1 MMNRIGLPG
10 FFAMLVF
17 LGGCSDGGG
26 KFEGK
31 WSCDSDVFGKT
42 SLSIR
47 HNDGN
52 QYIINI
58 SNQHMTNGSTA
69 DSGSSVT
76 YKDGQLIAAN
86 GTAIAIDKQSG
97 KLLLPGFCE
106 MTKSK

>member
-1 MMNRIGLPG
+1 MNRISLPV

-31 WSCDSDVFGKT
+31 WSCESDVFGKT

-58 SNQHMTNGSTA
+58 SNQHMT

-86 GTAIAIDKQSG
+86 GSSIAIDKQSG